1 LLWFRVPGW
10 RVLAIIDGAE
20 NETFLGKSGFKE
32 LSMDEQEL
40 IRRVQDGDEEAF
52 GQIMGLY
59 KDKIVNYL
67 YQFSGD
73 YQKAVELAQE
83 TFIRVY
89 FKADKYR
96 PIAPL
101 SSWIYTIA
109 SNLAKTECRR
119 SRKMAT
125 VSLEDIPN
133 NFSSGTYYK
142 DPADPG
148 LVRNLREA
156 LGELHPRYRVPVVLK
171 DVEGFSQE
179 EIARIIKRPVGTVK
193 ARISRGREQLR
204 KKLEKARDGEPYP
217 AEKEVSEN
225 GRA

>member
-1 LLWFRVPGW
+1 
-10 RVLAIIDGAE
+10 
-20 NETFLGKSGFKE
+20 
-32 LSMDEQEL
+32 MDEQEL
-40 IRRVQDGDEEAF
+40 IRRVQEGDEWAF
-52 GQIMGLY
+52 GQIMSLY
-59 KDKIVNYL
+59 KDRIVNYL
-67 YQFSGD
+67 FQFTGD
-73 YQKAVELAQE
+73 YQKAVELGQE

-89 FKADKYR
+89 FKAGRYR

-119 SRKMAT
+119 ARKMAT

-133 NFSSGTYYK
+133 NFSSGTYYE

-156 LGELHPRYRVPVVLK
+156 LEELHPRYRVPVVLK
-171 DVEGFSQE
+171 DMEGFSQE
-179 EIARIIKRPVGTVK
+179 EIAKIIKRPVGTVK

-204 KKLEKARDGEPYP
+204 RKLEKAREGGAFGAD
-217 AEKEVSEN
+217 KEVSEH

>member
-1 LLWFRVPGW
+1 M
-10 RVLAIIDGAE
+10 
-20 NETFLGKSGFKE
+20 
-32 LSMDEQEL
+32 SMDEHEL
-40 IRRVQDGDEEAF
+40 IRQVQKGNEAAF
-52 GQIMGLY
+52 GQIVTAY
-59 KDKIVNYL
+59 KDRIVNYL
-67 YQFSGD
+67 YQFTSD

-83 TFIRVY
+83 TFLRVY
-89 FKADKYR
+89 FKAGRYR

-133 NFSSGTYYK
+133 NFSSGTYYE

-148 LVRNLREA
+148 LIRNLREA
-156 LGELHPRYRVPVVLK
+156 LDELHPRYRVPVVLK
-171 DVEGFSQE
+171 DMEGFSQE
-179 EIARIIKRPVGTVK
+179 EIAKIIKRPVGTVK

-204 KKLEKARDGEPYP
+204 RKLEKARKGGTPA
-217 AEKEVSEN
+217 AEKK
-225 GRA
+225 

>member
-1 LLWFRVPGW
+1 
-10 RVLAIIDGAE
+10 
-20 NETFLGKSGFKE
+20 
-32 LSMDEQEL
+32 MDEQEL
-40 IRRVQDGDEEAF
+40 IRRVQQGDERAF
-52 GQIMGLY
+52 GQIMALY

-67 YQFSGD
+67 YQFTGD
-73 YQKAVELAQE
+73 YQKAAEIAQE

-89 FKADKYR
+89 FKANKYR

-119 SRKMAT
+119 SRKMST

-133 NFSSGTYYK
+133 SYSSGTYYE

-156 LGELHPRYRVPVVLK
+156 LDALHPRYRVPVVLK
-171 DVEGFSQE
+171 DMEGFSQE
-179 EIARIIKRPVGTVK
+179 EIAKIIKRPVGTVK

-204 KKLEKARDGEPYP
+204 RKLEKARDGESFS
-217 AEKEVSEN
+217 ADKEVREH

>member
-1 LLWFRVPGW
+1 
-10 RVLAIIDGAE
+10 
-20 NETFLGKSGFKE
+20 
-32 LSMDEQEL
+32 MDEQEL
-40 IRRVQDGDEEAF
+40 IRRVQNGDEEAF

-59 KDKIVNYL
+59 KDKIENYL
-67 YQFSGD
+67 YQFSGV
-73 YQKAVELAQE
+73 YQNAVGLAEE
-83 TFIRVY
+83 TFVRVY
-89 FKADKYR
+89 FKAGKYR

-109 SNLAKTECRR
+109 SNLAKTDCRR
-119 SRKMAT
+119 SKKMAT

-133 NFSSGTYYK
+133 NYSSGTYYE

-156 LGELHPRYRVPVVLK
+156 LDELHPRYRVPVVLK
-171 DVEGFSQE
+171 YMEGFSQE

-204 KKLEKARDGEPYP
+204 RKLEKARDGGSF
-217 AEKEVSEN
+217 AGEKEVSEH

>member
-1 LLWFRVPGW
+1 M
-10 RVLAIIDGAE
+10 
-20 NETFLGKSGFKE
+20 
-32 LSMDEQEL
+32 SMDEQEL
-40 IRRVQDGDEEAF
+40 IRRVQDGDEGAF

-89 FKADKYR
+89 FKAGKYR

-133 NFSSGTYYK
+133 NFSSGTYYE
-142 DPADPG
+142 DPPRGPG
-148 LVRNLREA
+148 RAPPPLPSPGRPQGHGGLLPGGDRPDHQA
-156 LGELHPRYRVPVVLK
+156 AGRDGQGPDQPRPGTAPDKAGKGQGR
-171 DVEGFSQE
+171 
-179 EIARIIKRPVGTVK
+179 RIV
-193 ARISRGREQLR
+193 RGRKR
-204 KKLEKARDGEPYP
+204 GE
-217 AEKEVSEN
+217 
-225 GRA
+225 

>member
-1 LLWFRVPGW
+1 
-10 RVLAIIDGAE
+10 
-20 NETFLGKSGFKE
+20 
-32 LSMDEQEL
+32 MDEQEL
-40 IRRVQDGDEEAF
+40 IRRVQKGDQEAF
-52 GQIMGLY
+52 GQIMALY

-89 FKADKYR
+89 FKADRYK

-119 SRKMAT
+119 SRRMAT
-125 VSLEDIPN
+125 VPLDDIPN
-133 NFSSGTYYK
+133 HYSSGTYYE

-156 LGELHPRYRVPVVLK
+156 LESLHPRYRVPVVLK
-171 DVEGFSQE
+171 DMEGFSQE
-179 EIARIIKRPVGTVK
+179 EIAKIINRPVGTVK

-204 KKLEKARDGEPYP
+204 RKLEKARTGGEER
-217 AEKEVSEN
+217 ATDQEVSEH

>member
-1 LLWFRVPGW
+1 
-10 RVLAIIDGAE
+10 
-20 NETFLGKSGFKE
+20 
-32 LSMDEQEL
+32 MDEQEL
-40 IRRVQDGDEEAF
+40 IRRVQDGDEWAF

-73 YQKAVELAQE
+73 YQKAAELAQE

-101 SSWIYTIA
+101 SSWIYPIA
-109 SNLAKTECRR
+109 SNLATTECRR

-133 NFSSGTYYK
+133 NFSSGTYYE

-156 LGELHPRYRVPVVLK
+156 LDELHPRYRVPLVLK
-171 DVEGFSQE
+171 DMEGFSQE
-179 EIARIIKRPVGTVK
+179 ETARTLQRPLGTVK

-204 KKLEKARDGEPYP
+204 KRLEKARDGGSF
-217 AEKEVSEN
+217 AGEKEVSEH

>member
-1 LLWFRVPGW
+1 
-10 RVLAIIDGAE
+10 
-20 NETFLGKSGFKE
+20 
-32 LSMDEQEL
+32 MDEQEL
-40 IRRVQDGDEEAF
+40 IRRVQQGDEWAF
-52 GQIMGLY
+52 GQIMALY

-67 YQFSGD
+67 YQFTGD
-73 YQKAVELAQE
+73 YQKAAEIAQE

-89 FKADKYR
+89 FKANKYK

-119 SRKMAT
+119 SRKMST

-133 NFSSGTYYK
+133 SYSSGTYYE

-156 LGELHPRYRVPVVLK
+156 LDALHPRYRVPVVLK
-171 DVEGFSQE
+171 DMEGFSQE
-179 EIARIIKRPVGTVK
+179 EIAKIIKRPVGTVK

-204 KKLEKARDGEPYP
+204 RKLEKARDGESFS
-217 AEKEVSEN
+217 ADKEVREH

>member
-1 LLWFRVPGW
+1 
-10 RVLAIIDGAE
+10 
-20 NETFLGKSGFKE
+20 
-32 LSMDEQEL
+32 MDEQEL
-40 IRRVQDGDEEAF
+40 IRRVQQGDERAF
-52 GQIMGLY
+52 GQILALY

-67 YQFSGD
+67 FQFTGD
-73 YQKAVELAQE
+73 YQKAVEIAQE

-89 FKADKYR
+89 FKANKYK

-133 NFSSGTYYK
+133 SYSSGTYYE

-156 LGELHPRYRVPVVLK
+156 LNALHPRYRVPVVLK
-171 DVEGFSQE
+171 DMEGFSQE
-179 EIARIIKRPVGTVK
+179 EIAKIIKRPVGTVK

-204 KKLEKARDGEPYP
+204 LKLEKARKDEAP
-217 AEKEVSEN
+217 AAAKKEVSEH

>member
-1 LLWFRVPGW
+1 
-10 RVLAIIDGAE
+10 
-20 NETFLGKSGFKE
+20 
-32 LSMDEQEL
+32 MDEQEL
-40 IRRVQDGDEEAF
+40 IRRVQAGDEDAF

-67 YQFSGD
+67 YGYSGD

-89 FKADKYR
+89 FKAGHYR

-119 SRKMAT
+119 SRKMST
-125 VSLEDIPN
+125 VSLEDIPI
-133 NFSSGTYYK
+133 NFSSGTYYE

-156 LGELHPRYRVPVVLK
+156 LDALHPRYRIPVVLK
-171 DVEGFSQE
+171 DMEGFSQE

-204 KKLEKARDGEPYP
+204 RKLEKARDGGPVA
-217 AEKEVSEN
+217 AEKEVSEH

>member
-1 LLWFRVPGW
+1 
-10 RVLAIIDGAE
+10 
-20 NETFLGKSGFKE
+20 
-32 LSMDEQEL
+32 MDEQEL
-40 IRRVQDGDEEAF
+40 IRRVQTGDEWAF
-52 GQIMGLY
+52 GQIMALY
-59 KDKIVNYL
+59 KDRIVNFL
-67 YQFSGD
+67 YQFTGD
-73 YQKAVELAQE
+73 YQKAAELGQE

-89 FKADKYR
+89 FKADRYK

-109 SNLAKTECRR
+109 SNLAKTERRR

-133 NFSSGTYYK
+133 NYSSGTYYE

-156 LGELHPRYRVPVVLK
+156 LDALHPRYRVPVVLK
-171 DVEGFSQE
+171 DMEGFSQE
-179 EIARIIKRPVGTVK
+179 EIAKIINRPVGTVK

-204 KKLEKARDGEPYP
+204 RRLEKARQDQSYRTD
-217 AEKEVSEN
+217 KEVNEH

>member
-1 LLWFRVPGW
+1 
-10 RVLAIIDGAE
+10 
-20 NETFLGKSGFKE
+20 
-32 LSMDEQEL
+32 MDEQEL
-40 IRRVQDGDEEAF
+40 IRRVQNGDEWAF
-52 GQIMGLY
+52 GQIMALY

-89 FKADKYR
+89 FKADRYK

-101 SSWIYTIA
+101 SAWIYTIA

-119 SRKMAT
+119 SRKMST

-133 NFSSGTYYK
+133 NFSSGTYYE

-156 LGELHPRYRVPVVLK
+156 LDELHPRYRVPVVLK
-171 DVEGFSQE
+171 DMEGFSQE

-204 KKLEKARDGEPYP
+204 RKLEKARDGRSFA
-217 AEKEVSEN
+217 AEKEVSEH

>member
-1 LLWFRVPGW
+1 
-10 RVLAIIDGAE
+10 
-20 NETFLGKSGFKE
+20 
-32 LSMDEQEL
+32 MDEQEL
-40 IRRVQDGDEEAF
+40 IRRVQAGDQEAF
-52 GQIMGLY
+52 GQIMALY

-89 FKADKYR
+89 FKADRYK

-119 SRKMAT
+119 SRRMAT
-125 VSLEDIPN
+125 VPLEDIPN
-133 NFSSGTYYK
+133 HYSSGTYYE

-156 LGELHPRYRVPVVLK
+156 LESLHPRYRVPVVLK
-171 DVEGFSQE
+171 DMEGFSQE
-179 EIARIIKRPVGTVK
+179 EIAKIIDRPVGTVK

-204 KKLEKARDGEPYP
+204 RKLEKARHDIEGRES
-217 AEKEVSEN
+217 KHEVSEH

>member
-1 LLWFRVPGW
+1 
-10 RVLAIIDGAE
+10 
-20 NETFLGKSGFKE
+20 
-32 LSMDEQEL
+32 MDEQEL
-40 IRRVQDGDEEAF
+40 IRRVQQGDERAF
-52 GQIMGLY
+52 GQIMAFY
-59 KDKIVNYL
+59 KDRIVNYL
-67 YQFSGD
+67 YQFTGD
-73 YQKAVELAQE
+73 YQKSVELAQE
-83 TFIRVY
+83 TFIRVF
-89 FKADKYR
+89 FKAKKYR

-119 SRKMAT
+119 SRRMAT

-133 NFSSGTYYK
+133 SYSSGTYYE

-156 LGELHPRYRVPVVLK
+156 LDELHPRYRVPVVLK
-171 DVEGFSQE
+171 DMEGFSQE
-179 EIARIIKRPVGTVK
+179 EIAKIIKRPVGTVK

-204 KKLEKARDGEPYP
+204 LKLEKARKDEAPVAGK
-217 AEKEVSEN
+217 KEVSEH

>member
-1 LLWFRVPGW
+1 
-10 RVLAIIDGAE
+10 
-20 NETFLGKSGFKE
+20 
-32 LSMDEQEL
+32 MDEHEL
-40 IRRVQDGDEEAF
+40 IRRVQQGDERAF
-52 GQIMGLY
+52 GQIMALY

-67 YQFSGD
+67 YQFTGD
-73 YQKAVELAQE
+73 YQKAVELGQE

-89 FKADKYR
+89 FKANKYK

-119 SRKMAT
+119 SKKMAT

-133 NFSSGTYYK
+133 SYSSGTYYE

-156 LGELHPRYRVPVVLK
+156 LDALHPRYRVPVVLK
-171 DVEGFSQE
+171 DMEGFSQE
-179 EIARIIKRPVGTVK
+179 EIAKIIKRPVGTVK

-204 KKLEKARDGEPYP
+204 RKLEKAKDGEGFS
-217 AEKEVSEN
+217 ADKEVREH

>member
-1 LLWFRVPGW
+1 
-10 RVLAIIDGAE
+10 
-20 NETFLGKSGFKE
+20 
-32 LSMDEQEL
+32 MDEQEL
-40 IRRVQDGDEEAF
+40 IRRVQNGDEHAF
-52 GQIMGLY
+52 GQIMALY

-67 YQFSGD
+67 YQFTGD

-83 TFIRVY
+83 TFIRVF
-89 FKADKYR
+89 FKAKKYK

-101 SSWIYTIA
+101 SSWIYAIA

-125 VSLEDIPN
+125 VSLEELPN
-133 NFSSGTYYK
+133 SYSSGTYYE

-156 LGELHPRYRVPVVLK
+156 LEALHPRYRVPVVLK
-171 DVEGFSQE
+171 DMEGFSQE
-179 EIARIIKRPVGTVK
+179 EIAKIIKRPVGTVK

-204 KKLEKARDGEPYP
+204 RTLEKALRDEDPVDR
-217 AEKEVSEN
+217 KDEVHEH